1 MQGRRHQTVA
11 GVEVGLPA
19 RSVVLVAPGQ
29 VPHRNTR
36 QGHGREPVLRRPEAV
51 LGVVPFDEQRKGEPL
66 SLDGGP
72 GDQAHPPAGVVDV
85 HSPVQ
90 VGGLPQALPCEV
102 VPVVGIGCRPP
113 EEPVLGD
120 HLAHRVE
127 DGAVLQGQ
135 HLAAHEHRA
144 LGEAGEGEGTRD
156 AVGLE
161 EYVVVQ
167 QDVMRRVGLG
177 EHLVHR
183 PGETTAPAEV
193 GLLDQVQLLSEKSSH
208 RREAGG
214 VAHLLVTLVGDDH
227 LGDQVA
233 DDGIVRECG
242 KRGDAVVGTVEGA
255 DADRQA
261 GGLGGSLRSRP
272 GRLVDREGLI
282 VSGEVEPVPATVLE
296 RSQVEFELEVAV
308 RPGGGRPGHMDDAAV
323 SLGAVDVH
331 PSPAGHT
338 QAQHHRVEH
347 GPPTPVAGREGVE
360 VGGERHLV
368 AVRDHGFESATRLR
382 LTERRLVD
390 VEGSDL
396 PRVTRTWQEDPLQQR
411 HCLAG
416 GQVVG

>member
-1 MQGRRHQTVA
+1 MEQRDEKCPEDGQRRRGWFEEALSPDGAHGRQGQVGGGRENPPVREVPLVLQRRGQRRGKEGEQPLRPGEEVLVRTMVQRGGRVLEHDQELQIELEGVQQQPAPALERCVQGRRHQTVA

-36 QGHGREPVLRRPEAV
+36 QRHGREPVLRRPEAV

-193 GLLDQVQLLSEKSSH
+193 GLLDQV
-208 RREAGG
+208 
-214 VAHLLVTLVGDDH
+214 
-227 LGDQVA
+227 
-233 DDGIVRECG
+233 
-242 KRGDAVVGTVEGA
+242 
-255 DADRQA
+255 
-261 GGLGGSLRSRP
+261 
-272 GRLVDREGLI
+272 
-282 VSGEVEPVPATVLE
+282 
-296 RSQVEFELEVAV
+296 
-308 RPGGGRPGHMDDAAV
+308 
-323 SLGAVDVH
+323 
-331 PSPAGHT
+331 
-338 QAQHHRVEH
+338 
-347 GPPTPVAGREGVE
+347 
-360 VGGERHLV
+360 
-368 AVRDHGFESATRLR
+368 
-382 LTERRLVD
+382 
-390 VEGSDL
+390 
-396 PRVTRTWQEDPLQQR
+396 
-411 HCLAG
+411 
-416 GQVVG
+416 